1 MDYNLDECLQNANDF
16 FQISCIID
24 RKRLEF
30 SYKYLSVLITNLSFS
45 CELYLKYILLK
56 NGYSTKKI
64 GRTHDLRSLFNCIQ
78 TCFLDVF
85 KCINNFYKEEKPIT
99 SIEQL
104 LNRCGTNFLE
114 FRYLYEHKKHKYV
127 YTTDLAAFARALKK
141 YCNVEFSV
149 GDDNG

>member
-1 MDYNLDECLQNANDF
+1 K
-16 FQISCIID
+16 ID
-24 RKRLEF
+24 
-30 SYKYLSVLITNLSFS
+30 
-45 CELYLKYILLK
+45 
-56 NGYSTKKI
+56 
-64 GRTHDLRSLFNCIQ
+64 RTHDLRSLFNYIQ
-78 TCFLDVF
+78 TYFLDIF
-85 KCINNFYKEEKPIT
+85 KYINNFYKEEKPIT

-114 FRYLYEHKKHKYV
+114 FRYLHEHKKDKYV